1 MTRFAIIGC
10 GHIARKHAEAIHNA
24 EGAELI
30 AVCDR
35 VPAAMKEYQDKYNV
49 DTFEDHHDLLERNDI
64 DVVCICTPSGTHAKL
79 ACDAAQKG
87 KHVVLEKPIALTVS
101 DAERIIRTCQ
111 EHGVKL
117 TVVHPN
123 RFKPAVVE
131 LKRLLDENKLG
142 KISHINATVRWNR
155 NQEYFDQ
162 VPWRGTK
169 GMDGG
174 VLMNQ
179 AIHNLDLIQWLA
191 GDVEQ
196 VFSMNTTRFRLIETE
211 DVATGLIRFKDGVLG
226 VVEAAVT
233 IYDKSL
239 EETLSIFGEKGSV
252 QLGGTTIG
260 RINTLNV
267 SGLDLEETKG
277 IVDRINREP
286 VGKPGHQWI
295 IEDIIGAIHNDREPL
310 VSGKDGLNA
319 LKLVLALY
327 ESAENNQLIT
337 Y

>member
-1 MTRFAIIGC
+1 MIKFAIIGC
-10 GHIARKHAEAIHNA
+10 GHIARKHVEAILNA
-24 EGAELI
+24 DGANLV

-35 VPAAMKEYQDKYNV
+35 IPNAMKEYQDKYDV
-49 DTFEDHHDLLERNDI
+49 DTFTNHLELLERDDI

-79 ACDAAQKG
+79 ACDAARKG
-87 KHVVLEKPIALTVS
+87 KHIVLEKPIALSTS
-101 DAERIIRTCQ
+101 DAEQIIQTC
-111 EHGVKL
+111 EEFRVKL

-123 RFKPAVVE
+123 RFKPAVIE
-131 LKRLLDENKLG
+131 LKKLLDDNKLG
-142 KISHINATVRWNR
+142 IISHINATVRWNR
-155 NQEYFDQ
+155 NQAYFDE

-174 VLMNQ
+174 VLLNQ
-179 AIHNLDLIQWLA
+179 AIHNLDLVQWLV

-196 VFSMNTTRFRLIETE
+196 VFSMNTTRFRDIETE
-211 DVATGLIRFKDGVLG
+211 DVATGLVRFKDGVLG

-239 EETLSIFGEKGSV
+239 EETLSIFGEKGTV
-252 QLGGTTIG
+252 QIGGTTIG
-260 RINTLNV
+260 KINTLNV
-267 SGLDLEETKG
+267 SSLDAEATDE
-277 IVDRINREP
+277 IIERISRDP

-295 IEDIIGAIHNDREPL
+295 IEDIVGAIHNNREPL
-310 VSGKDGLNA
+310 VTGRDGLNA

-327 ESAENNQLIT
+327 ESAESNQLVN